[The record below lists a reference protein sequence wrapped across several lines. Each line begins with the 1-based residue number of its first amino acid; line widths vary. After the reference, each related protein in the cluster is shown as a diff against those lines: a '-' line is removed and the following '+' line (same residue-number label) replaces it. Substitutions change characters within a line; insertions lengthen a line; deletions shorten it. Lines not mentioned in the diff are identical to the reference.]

1 MQPGHTTMTNDTL
14 TNDAVSQK
22 TSPAENS
29 DDSAFDHPCPIRDV
43 LDRIGDRWSLLILEA
58 LAQQTLRFN
67 ELHRH
72 IDDISRQMLSRTLK
86 RLEADGFIHRT
97 IYAEVPPRV
106 EYTLTPLGHSFLQPM
121 QLLIQWADKNH
132 AEICRSR
139 RQARQNNA

>member
-1 MQPGHTTMTNDTL
+1 MQPGHTTMTNDAFSDDT
-14 TNDAVSQK
+14 VSQK
-22 TSPAENS
+22 ASPAENPG
-29 DDSAFDHPCPIRDV
+29 DAAFDHPCPIRDV

-58 LAQQTLRFN
+58 LAQKTLRFN

-86 RLEADGFIHRT
+86 RLDADGFIHRT
-97 IYAEVPPRV
+97 LYAEVPPRV

-121 QLLIQWADKNH
+121 QLLIQWADQNH

-139 RQARQNNA
+139 RQARQSKD

>member
-1 MQPGHTTMTNDTL
+1 MQPGHTTMTNDT
-14 TNDAVSQK
+14 TIDDTVSQQ
-22 TSPAENS
+22 TSPVENH
-29 DDSAFDHPCPIRDV
+29 DDAAFDHPCPIRDV
-43 LDRIGDRWSLLILEA
+43 LDRIGDRWSLLILES
-58 LAQQTLRFN
+58 LAEKTLRFN
-67 ELHRH
+67 ELSRH

-106 EYTLTPLGHSFLQPM
+106 EYTLTSLGHSFLQPM

-139 RQARQNNA
+139 RQARQRDA

>member
-1 MQPGHTTMTNDTL
+1 MQPGHAEMTNDTSI
-14 TNDAVSQK
+14 NDAVNSE
-22 TSPAENS
+22 TSPAES
-29 DDSAFDHPCPIRDV
+29 LDDSAFDHPCPIRDV

-58 LAQQTLRFN
+58 LAQKTLRFN

-139 RQARQNNA
+139 RQARQRDA

>member
-14 TNDAVSQK
+14 NDDAVSQK
-22 TSPAENS
+22 TSPTENS

>member
-1 MQPGHTTMTNDTL
+1 MTNDTL
-14 TNDAVSQK
+14 NDDAVSQK
-22 TSPAENS
+22 TSPAENPN
-29 DDSAFDHPCPIRDV
+29 DSAFDHPCPIRDV

-58 LAQQTLRFN
+58 LAQKTLRFN

-86 RLEADGFIHRT
+86 RLDADGFIHRT
-97 IYAEVPPRV
+97 LYAEVPPRV

-121 QLLIQWADKNH
+121 QLLIQWADQNH

-139 RQARQNNA
+139 RQARQSKD

>member
-1 MQPGHTTMTNDTL
+1 MQPGHTTMTTDTIIS
-14 TNDAVSQK
+14 DAVNHK
-22 TSPAENS
+22 ASPAES
-29 DDSAFDHPCPIRDV
+29 HDDVTFDHPCPIRDV

-58 LAQQTLRFN
+58 LAEKTLRFN
-67 ELHRH
+67 ELTRH

-121 QLLIQWADKNH
+121 QLLIQWANQNH

-139 RQARQNNA
+139 RQARQRDA

>member
-1 MQPGHTTMTNDTL
+1 MTNDTL
-14 TNDAVSQK
+14 NHDAVSQK
-22 TSPAENS
+22 TSPAENA

-67 ELHRH
+67 ELHRD

-139 RQARQNNA
+139 RQARQCDV

>member
-1 MQPGHTTMTNDTL
+1 MTNDTSI
-14 TNDAVSQK
+14 NDAVNPE
-22 TSPAENS
+22 TSSAES
-29 DDSAFDHPCPIRDV
+29 LDDAAFDHPCPIRDV

-58 LAQQTLRFN
+58 LAQKTLRFN

-106 EYTLTPLGHSFLQPM
+106 EYTLTPLGHSFYSPC
-121 QLLIQWADKNH
+121 N
-132 AEICRSR
+132 C
-139 RQARQNNA
+139 

>member
-1 MQPGHTTMTNDTL
+1 MQPSHTEMTHDTL
-14 TNDAVSQK
+14 LTDTVNPKMSAAESLDDA
-22 TSPAENS
+22 
-29 DDSAFDHPCPIRDV
+29 AFDHPCPIRDV

-58 LAQQTLRFN
+58 LAQKTLRFN

-121 QLLIQWADKNH
+121 QLLIQWADRNH

-139 RQARQNNA
+139 RQARQRDA

>member
-1 MQPGHTTMTNDTL
+1 MQPGHAEMTNDTSI
-14 TNDAVSQK
+14 NDAVNPE
-22 TSPAENS
+22 TSPAES
-29 DDSAFDHPCPIRDV
+29 LDDATFDHPCPIRDV

-58 LAQQTLRFN
+58 LAQKTLRFN

-139 RQARQNNA
+139 RQARQRDA